1 MRVFLCPYE
10 GFSLAVPMDIVLS
23 VILNRENTVKTVVH
37 NLKNQN
43 TYISLPRLF
52 NCANHE
58 VKHGIILKDGN
69 NKRPENK
76 FVLLTYEIE
85 SEAELSLN
93 KIYPLPEAFASM
105 KFSNFFKGIVFFGR
119 PREKKSGDTHPEDLI
134 LLVDSEHIVQNIKK
148 ELKND

>member
-10 GFSLAVPMDIVLS
+10 GFSLAVPMDIVQS
-23 VILNRENTVKTVVH
+23 VIPNRKNPERTVVY
-37 NLKNQN
+37 NQENQN

-52 NCANHE
+52 NCANNKI
-58 VKHGIILKDGN
+58 KHGIILKDGIDD
-69 NKRPENK
+69 KLENK

-85 SEAELSLN
+85 SEAELTLN
-93 KIYPLPEAFASM
+93 KIYPLPEAFADM
-105 KFSNFFKGIVFFGR
+105 KFALFFKGMIF
-119 PREKKSGDTHPEDLI
+119 SDTHPEDLI

>member
-10 GFSLAVPMDIVLS
+10 GFSLAVPMDIVQA
-23 VILNRENTVKTVVH
+23 VILNRKNPERTVVY
-37 NLKNQN
+37 NQKNQN

-52 NCANHE
+52 NCANHKI
-58 VKHGIILKDGN
+58 KHGIILKDGIDQ
-69 NKRPENK
+69 KLENK

-93 KIYPLPEAFASM
+93 KIYPLPEAFAAM
-105 KFSNFFKGIVFFGR
+105 KFSLFFKGIVFSSR
-119 PREKKSGDTHPEDLI
+119 PREKKSNSVHPEDLI